1 MTPQMRVELLL
12 NPTVDFIVSD
22 AMADVPADSPAKKR
36 SILRRR
42 QLGIDKRATDGDIVT
57 QQITGAQFED
67 GVDHY
72 GGPGYNRG
80 WYLKSLSQK
89 RGVPMENLPMEYYYH
104 KSAGEGSTIYIFDSG
119 LRTDTPDIQSLEHK
133 PEWLF
138 VGMDAPKLL
147 HSQWGTQTDEGPSS
161 RGHGTCML
169 SLAVGKTYGVA
180 KKASSVVV
188 KYPPVTK
195 ENSEKDFQRLSNYVM
210 GMASMAEHI
219 ASKNGNVKPGVKAS
233 AKAVIN
239 QSNGLKINRAL
250 SESDRN
256 DYKRWFIERYNILM
270 DLGAIITTSAGNEGV
285 TQDISK
291 TINVPQY
298 WAGPELPLIVV
309 GNIDWDIRRYM
320 TIYHQREERMTTSQ
334 CLRI

>member
-1 MTPQMRVELLL
+1 
-12 NPTVDFIVSD
+12 
-22 AMADVPADSPAKKR
+22 
-36 SILRRR
+36 
-42 QLGIDKRATDGDIVT
+42 
-57 QQITGAQFED
+57 
-67 GVDHY
+67 VDHY

-89 RGVPMENLPMEYYYH
+89 KGVPMENLPMEYYYH

-119 LRTDTPDIQSLEHK
+119 LRTDIPAIQSLEHK

-138 VGMDAPKLL
+138 VGMDAAEPPRQQL
-147 HSQWGTQTDEGPSS
+147 HSQWGTQTVEGPSS

-195 ENSEKDFQRLSNYVM
+195 ENFGKDFQRLSNYVM

-219 ASKNGNVKPGVKAS
+219 ASKNGNVKPGAKAA

-239 QSNGLKINRAL
+239 QSQGLKINRAL

-256 DYKRWFIERYNILM
+256 DYKRWFIER
-270 DLGAIITTSAGNEGV
+270 
-285 TQDISK
+285 
-291 TINVPQY
+291 
-298 WAGPELPLIVV
+298 
-309 GNIDWDIRRYM
+309 
-320 TIYHQREERMTTSQ
+320 
-334 CLRI
+334 